1 MMMETTQSALPT
13 PARSR
18 ARSGRLQRLLRSGL
32 IYAVLVITTV
42 VAVAPIL
49 WMLSSSLKS
58 YSEFSLNPWLWPR
71 DWQWANYLEVWKNA
85 NFSLYFLNSLIMVGG
100 SVSLMIFMGSMAGY
114 ALARY
119 KFRAR
124 DSVLYYFVSGQ
135 IVPGQVVLVPLF
147 IIIRFLGMLNT
158 RQGLM
163 LVYLAAA
170 MPFVVFMMQGFFRTI
185 PVELE
190 ESARID
196 GAGEF
201 RIFWQIML
209 PLVSPAIGTLAIFQG
224 MFVWNDFLFALL
236 FASKPELRT
245 LPIGI
250 FSVIGQYF
258 TNYPVY
264 FAGLSV
270 ATLPIVIFY
279 VICAK
284 YLVRGG
290 LAGAVKG

>member
-1 MMMETTQSALPT
+1 MIQETAQSALPT
-13 PARSR
+13 PVHLRKR
-18 ARSGRLQRLLRSGL
+18 IGRLRRQLSSGL
-32 IYAVLVITTV
+32 VYAVLIIMTV
-42 VAVAPIL
+42 VAIAPIL

-58 YSEFSLNPWLWPR
+58 FSEFSLNPWLWPR

-85 NFSLYFLNSLIMVGG
+85 NFSLYFLNSLIMVSG
-100 SVSLMIFMGSMAGY
+100 SVSLMICVGSMAGY

-124 DSVLYYFVSGQ
+124 DSVLYYFISGQ

-147 IIIRFLGMLNT
+147 IMIRFLGMLNT
-158 RQGLM
+158 RQGLILIYM
-163 LVYLAAA
+163 AAS
-170 MPFVVFMMQGFFRTI
+170 MPFVVFMMQGFFRTVPI
-185 PVELE
+185 ELE
-190 ESARID
+190 EAARMD

-209 PLVSPAIGTLAIFQG
+209 PLVSPGIGTLAIFQG

-264 FAGLSV
+264 FSGLSI
-270 ATLPIVIFY
+270 ATLPIIVFY
-279 VICAK
+279 VISAK